1 MKRRT
6 VLVGLGALTAGGG
19 VAFGTGAFSRTEA
32 ERGVTVSTAVDD
44 TALLRLAPGSGD
56 DGGFVTA
63 ESDGTITVKIA
74 EVDNGTSDPG
84 LGVNDGSVTGFP
96 KLIEAE
102 NRSERA
108 IEVSA
113 TVSPTGGV
121 VLFPDGGFDGPE
133 AIDRLDDPTNYV
145 TIAQGESAEL
155 GLALDSGY
163 GTRQIPGTVSDGDSV
178 GLEISATDAEN

>member
-44 TALLRLAPGSGD
+44 AALLRLAPGSGD
-56 DGGFVTA
+56 DGGFVTG
-63 ESDGTITVKIA
+63 ESDGTITVEIT

-96 KLIEAE
+96 KLIKAE
-102 NRSERA
+102 NQSAHE
-108 IEVSA
+108 IELST

-133 AIDRLDDPTNYV
+133 AIDRLDEPENHV
-145 TIAQGESAEL
+145 LLSQEESAEL
-155 GLALDSGY
+155 GLALDAGY
-163 GTRQIPGTVSDGDSV
+163 GTSQIPGTVSDGDSV
-178 GLEISATDAEN
+178 DLEISATDAEN